1 MIDTYL
7 TINEPVTA
15 RITRKKSR
23 FIGHLYPAPSE
34 ADIDAALKQIK
45 RTYHDASHCCYAYRL
60 LGSSGPI
67 IHADDAGEPAGSA
80 GRPILQKLEAAE
92 LVNVLAVVVRYFGG
106 TNLGVGGL
114 IRAYADATKE
124 AIAAATLV
132 EKQQRTR
139 LAIHFPPELNSGVMG
154 LIHRHPIEVKQV
166 SYNKEARVL
175 VAIPPSLLARFSQE
189 LQEATGARARI
200 EEEK

>member
-7 TINEPVTA
+7 TINEPATA

-23 FIGHLYPAPSE
+23 FIGLLYPASREEE
-34 ADIDAALKQIK
+34 AETILAQVK
-45 RTYHDASHCCYAYRL
+45 RSYHDATHQCSAYRL
-60 LGSSGPI
+60 MEDFGPI
-67 IHADDAGEPAGSA
+67 IRTDNAGEPAGSA
-80 GRPILQKLEAAE
+80 GRPILQQLEAAE
-92 LVNVLAVVVRYFGG
+92 LADVLAVVVRYFGG
-106 TNLGVGGL
+106 TKLGVGGL

-139 LAIHFPPELNSGVMG
+139 LAIRFPPELSSGVMG

-166 SYNKEARVL
+166 SYNKEARIL
-175 VAIPPSLLARFSQE
+175 VAVPPSLLARFSQE
-189 LQEATGARARI
+189 LQEATGARAHI
-200 EEEK
+200 QEEK

>member
-1 MIDTYL
+1 MIDTYI
-7 TINEPVTA
+7 TIKEPVTA

-23 FIGHLYPAPSE
+23 FIGLLYPTSR
-34 ADIDAALKQIK
+34 KQETETILAQVK
-45 RTYHDASHCCYAYRL
+45 RSYHDATHHCTAYRL
-60 LGSSGPI
+60 MEPSGPI

-80 GRPILQKLEAAE
+80 GRPILQQLEAAE
-92 LVNVLAVVVRYFGG
+92 LVDVLAVVVRYFGG
-106 TNLGVGGL
+106 TKLGVGGL

-132 EKQQRTR
+132 EKQQCTR

-166 SYNKEARVL
+166 TYNKEARIL
-175 VAIPPSLLARFSQE
+175 VAVPPSLLPRFTEE

>member
-7 TINEPVTA
+7 TIKQLATA

-67 IHADDAGEPAGSA
+67 DRADDAGEPAGSA
-80 GRPILQKLEAAE
+80 GRPILQQLEAAE

-106 TNLGVGGL
+106 AKLGVGGL

-124 AIAAATLV
+124 TIAAAAVAERRQLV
-132 EKQQRTR
+132 RA
-139 LAIHFPPELNSGVMG
+139 AIHFPPELNSGVMG
-154 LIHRHPIEVKQV
+154 LIHRHPIEVEQV
-166 SYNKEARVL
+166 TYNKEARIL

>member
-7 TINEPVTA
+7 TIKEPATA

-23 FIGHLYPAPSE
+23 FIGLLYPSSRKEETETILA
-34 ADIDAALKQIK
+34 QVK
-45 RTYHDASHCCYAYRL
+45 RSYHDATHHCSAYRL
-60 LGSSGPI
+60 MEDSVPAG
-67 IHADDAGEPAGSA
+67 HADDAGEPAGSA
-80 GRPILQKLEAAE
+80 GRPILQQLEAAE
-92 LVNVLAVVVRYFGG
+92 LVDVLAVVIRYFGG
-106 TNLGVGGL
+106 TKLGVGGL

-139 LAIHFPPELNSGVMG
+139 LAIRFPPELSSGVMG
-154 LIHRHPIEVKQV
+154 LIHRHPIKVEQV
-166 SYNKEARVL
+166 SYNKEARIL
-175 VAIPPSLLARFSQE
+175 VAVPPSLLAQFSQE
-189 LQEATGARARI
+189 LQEATGARAHI

>member
-1 MIDTYL
+1 MIDTYS
-7 TINEPVTA
+7 TIKQLATA

-23 FIGHLYPAPSE
+23 FIGLLHPASR
-34 ADIDAALKQIK
+34 KQETETILAQVK
-45 RTYHDASHCCYAYRL
+45 RNYHDATHHCSAYRL
-60 LGSSGPI
+60 MGPSAPI

-80 GRPILQKLEAAE
+80 GRPILQQLEAAE

-106 TNLGVGGL
+106 TKLGVGGL

-124 AIAAATLV
+124 TIAAATVVERRRLV
-132 EKQQRTR
+132 KA
-139 LAIHFPPELNSGVMG
+139 AIHFPPELISRVMG

-166 SYNKEARVL
+166 SYNKEARIL
-175 VAIPPSLLARFSQE
+175 VAVPPSLLARFCQE

>member
-7 TINEPVTA
+7 TIKEPATA

-23 FIGHLYPAPSE
+23 FIGLLYPASRKE
-34 ADIDAALKQIK
+34 ETETTLAQVK
-45 RTYHDASHCCYAYRL
+45 RSYHDATHHCSAYRL
-60 LGSSGPI
+60 MEDSGPAG
-67 IHADDAGEPAGSA
+67 HADDAGEPAGSA
-80 GRPILQKLEAAE
+80 GRPILQQLEAAE
-92 LVNVLAVVVRYFGG
+92 LVDVLAVVVRYYGG
-106 TNLGVGGL
+106 TKLGVGGL

-139 LAIHFPPELNSGVMG
+139 LAILFPPELNSGVMG
-154 LIHRHPIEVKQV
+154 LIHRHPIEVEQV
-166 SYNKEARVL
+166 SYNKEARIL
-175 VAIPPSLLARFSQE
+175 VAVPPSLLAQFSQE